1 MRPVLGF
8 SGGVS
13 AAFIKGFLS
22 ECGLVKLVGS
32 KKIFSPFV
40 GIVGGFYCGQRQSES
55 VDGFA
60 CFCAWPG
67 GGLAS
72 GMALDVNGAALNA
85 AGGPAFFDC

>member
-40 GIVGGFYCGQRQSES
+40 GIVGGFYFGQ
-55 VDGFA
+55 
-60 CFCAWPG
+60 
-67 GGLAS
+67 
-72 GMALDVNGAALNA
+72 
-85 AGGPAFFDC
+85 